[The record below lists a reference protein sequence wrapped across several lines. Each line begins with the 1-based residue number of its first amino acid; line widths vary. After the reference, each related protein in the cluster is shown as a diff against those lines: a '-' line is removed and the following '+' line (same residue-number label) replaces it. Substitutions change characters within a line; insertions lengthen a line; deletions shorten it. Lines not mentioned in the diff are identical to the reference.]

1 MGRCETHSDS
11 DSVCR
16 PIELISDI
24 LFGMS
29 YDARSV
35 NEKFCEKFCESC
47 GAGEQKKER
56 KVALC
61 RNESLVEGKRQ
72 GDCLDVSNSLTP
84 SGLGLRNK
92 YFCTPPQTPDGTK
105 TVITPRH
112 LTLFRRGFQ
121 GPTFQLALYN
131 FAKNRYLPQNLP
143 KKEIWGPEV

>member
-1 MGRCETHSDS
+1 MAYAPFPRLGRGFSFCFAASSQHSSPRLVAHSDS

-61 RNESLVEGKRQ
+61 RNESLVEGKAAVEIRT
-72 GDCLDVSNSLTP
+72 G
-84 SGLGLRNK
+84 
-92 YFCTPPQTPDGTK
+92 PPQMT
-105 TVITPRH
+105 
-112 LTLFRRGFQ
+112 RGRCVETGSSRNGQ
-121 GPTFQLALYN
+121 TAGDEASSAREPSAWCTERNA
-131 FAKNRYLPQNLP
+131 
-143 KKEIWGPEV
+143 

>member
-1 MGRCETHSDS
+1 M
-11 DSVCR
+11 CR

-61 RNESLVEGKRQ
+61 RNESLVEGKSCIVY
-72 GDCLDVSNSLTP
+72 GA
-84 SGLGLRNK
+84 LG
-92 YFCTPPQTPDGTK
+92 CG
-105 TVITPRH
+105 VEH
-112 LTLFRRGFQ
+112 S
-121 GPTFQLALYN
+121 
-131 FAKNRYLPQNLP
+131 
-143 KKEIWGPEV
+143 V